1 MNGLMGQKQSKKL
14 KKPDTAEKIRKAF
27 DKIAR
32 NHATTPDDA
41 LTQSR
46 TAALE
51 MLKKTLSKGHKRA
64 HENLLNRDYRGGK
77 CAEVISALM
86 DNIIVELS
94 RFANQ
99 LLKGKDGQ
107 PISCAIVAVGGY
119 GRQRLAPGSDIDL
132 LFITPQNADRACLE
146 VVEFILYML
155 WDMGLKIGHA
165 TRDVDNCISQAKE
178 DMTIRTAMLEA
189 RFLTGDEELFTKF
202 RSKFAGKILSGS
214 ARSFVK
220 AKLDERDHRHK
231 RSGESRYLVE
241 PNVKEG
247 KGGLRDLNTLFWIAK
262 YCYAVDTV
270 DELVSCGFLSR
281 EELNLFKRCDNFLWA
296 VRCHL
301 HFLTGRAEERLGFDN
316 QSAMAEAMGFK
327 STSGLNKVER
337 FMRQYFLIAKDVGD
351 LTRIFCARLEAEQTK
366 PGRMA
371 RLPALFQRQKQVH
384 GFTISGQRLTMV
396 RSDVFR
402 RNPVN
407 LIRMFKIA
415 NDYKL
420 LIDPNTLREV
430 TRSRHLIDK
439 DLRENPEANKLF
451 LEILTSRN
459 HPERILRR
467 MNEAGVL
474 GKLLPD
480 FGRIVAM
487 MQFNM
492 YHHYTADEH
501 LLRAIGIL
509 SELERGEL
517 EDDHPLAHRLMS
529 QNINRKVIYLAVLLH
544 DIAKGRPEDHSLA
557 GARIARRLGP
567 RLGLTKNETELV
579 AWLVEYHLVMSDT
592 AQRRDLTDPQTI
604 EDFVSNVQTLER
616 LRHLLVLTVVDI
628 RAVGPGVWNGWK
640 GQLLRELYFEA
651 EAMLVGTASHANRPL
666 RVANAQKEFLD
677 VLQMTMPDWSE
688 AKCNKYIARHHDAY
702 WLSYDIDTK
711 IKHAALLSKVE
722 GSGFQAEVT
731 EDKKQDVLE
740 LNFTCPDHPGLFSR
754 LSGACAVA
762 GLTIVDAKLAI
773 TKDGMALDVLRLQEP
788 ERESF
793 PDKARVKRLIAT
805 IQSVLHG
812 EILPPD
818 RLADVPFSRRV
829 NAFKLANNVTI
840 DNDLSSHSTVIEVSG
855 LDCPGLLYALAK
867 TLFNLNVTIVSAR
880 AVTFGERAVDVFYVQ
895 DLTGE
900 KITRKSKLTAIM
912 DGLQMVL
919 ANQSEPPRAK
929 QSKQAKPTKPSKQGR
944 KAA

>member
-1 MNGLMGQKQSKKL
+1 MNGLMGNKQSKKL
-14 KKPDTAEKIRKAF
+14 KKPYTAEKIRKAF
-27 DKIAR
+27 DKIA
-32 NHATTPDDA
+32 DA
-41 LTQSR
+41 HVGVPYEAGSPAR
-46 TAALE
+46 AEALE

-64 HENLLNRDYRGGK
+64 HKNLLNRDYRGGK
-77 CAEVISALM
+77 CAEVISSLM
-86 DNIIVELS
+86 DNIIVELA
-94 RFANQ
+94 RFGNN
-99 LLKGKDGQ
+99 LLTGQGGQ
-107 PISCAIVAVGGY
+107 PISCSIVAVGGY
-119 GRQRLAPGSDIDL
+119 GRGRLAPGSDIDL
-132 LFITPQNADRACLE
+132 LFITPKDQNKNLGKNSGKNPDKSSLE
-146 VVEFILYML
+146 LVEFILYML
-155 WDMGLKIGHA
+155 WDMGLKVGHA
-165 TRDVDNCISQAKE
+165 TRDVEDCIVHAKE
-178 DMTIRTAMLEA
+178 DMTIRTAMLES
-189 RFLTGDEELFTKF
+189 RFLTGDEDLFLKF
-202 RSKFAGKILSGS
+202 RQKFASKILSGS
-214 ARSFVK
+214 ARNFVK
-220 AKLDERDHRHK
+220 AKLDERDLRHK

-270 DELVSCGFLSR
+270 DELVDCGFLSR
-281 EELNLFKRCDNFLWA
+281 DELNLFKRCDNFLWA
-296 VRCHL
+296 VRSHL

-316 QSAMAEAMGFK
+316 QTAMAEAMGFK

-366 PGRMA
+366 PGRLA

-402 RNPVN
+402 KNPVN
-407 LIRMFKIA
+407 LIRMFKLA

-420 LIDPNTLREV
+420 LIHPDTLREV

-439 DLRENPEANKLF
+439 NLREHPEANKLF

-474 GKLLPD
+474 GKFLPD

-517 EDDHPLAHRLMS
+517 EDDHPMAHRLMT

-579 AWLVEYHLVMSDT
+579 EWLVEYHLVMSDT

-604 EDFVSNVQTLER
+604 EDFVASVQTLER

-651 EAMLVGTASHANRPL
+651 
-666 RVANAQKEFLD
+666 
-677 VLQMTMPDWSE
+677 
-688 AKCNKYIARHHDAY
+688 
-702 WLSYDIDTK
+702 
-711 IKHAALLSKVE
+711 
-722 GSGFQAEVT
+722 
-731 EDKKQDVLE
+731 
-740 LNFTCPDHPGLFSR
+740 
-754 LSGACAVA
+754 
-762 GLTIVDAKLAI
+762 
-773 TKDGMALDVLRLQEP
+773 
-788 ERESF
+788 
-793 PDKARVKRLIAT
+793 
-805 IQSVLHG
+805 
-812 EILPPD
+812 
-818 RLADVPFSRRV
+818 
-829 NAFKLANNVTI
+829 
-840 DNDLSSHSTVIEVSG
+840 
-855 LDCPGLLYALAK
+855 
-867 TLFNLNVTIVSAR
+867 
-880 AVTFGERAVDVFYVQ
+880 
-895 DLTGE
+895 
-900 KITRKSKLTAIM
+900 
-912 DGLQMVL
+912 
-919 ANQSEPPRAK
+919 
-929 QSKQAKPTKPSKQGR
+929 
-944 KAA
+944 